1 MKKSVIATIAA
12 VSGAVIFS
20 SAAIANYT
28 TANGYEV
35 VKDSL
40 FGLFGTEN
48 YTFDLEVSMDVD
60 DEYGLKVN
68 NRVEMDNPNKRCY
81 MRDIESTNFPTSE
94 DSYQSQRWY
103 NDKVAI
109 YQTRDNEPHG
119 YISEY
124 DKYTNMFSDE
134 IFGDADT
141 TSKVLY
147 FMEVALDTA
156 AGDLKNNF
164 IYRGTEDGVKTYSL
178 SLDAIQIPELIN
190 AGLSAFTSVASDEY
204 DRHEASSEEEEW
216 AANIITMDNVYTDS
230 INGVFTVNEDN
241 SFNSGEVSA
250 TVTGKDKNGDVHNI
264 TFRVVVNMSDVGSTV
279 PQEAPENVNI
289 ATIESTYSY

>member
-1 MKKSVIATIAA
+1 MKKSVIATVAA
-12 VSGAVIFS
+12 ISGAVIFS

-60 DEYGLKVN
+60 EYGLKVN

-81 MRDIESTNFPTSE
+81 MSDTETTKLPTSE

-103 NDKVAI
+103 DDKVAI
-109 YQTRDNEPHG
+109 YQSRDNEPHG
-119 YISEY
+119 YTSEF

-141 TSKVLY
+141 TAKVLY

-164 IYRGTEDGVKTYSL
+164 IYGGTEDGIKTYKL

-204 DRHEASSEEEEW
+204 DGHEPASEEEEW

-264 TFRVVVNMSDVGSTV
+264 TFRVAVNMSDVGSTV
-279 PQEAPENVNI
+279 PQSAPENVDIHDPHND
-289 ATIESTYSY
+289 Y